1 MLLPHIKLFWK
12 IKRGLEIVSLPH
24 FPHNFWRKMFLLPI
38 DWPNFIVWLPLLC
51 EILDNMCI
59 TIVCKLDCAP
69 WILRLTLSFQSS
81 RFSYM
86 AKKSLQKRKYLD
98 NEKSF
103 KDGIKSVFHNFKGLS
118 VKQITQTFLKG
129 ESPTLKQC
137 HHEQIQTLS
146 RASLHTFT
154 DFIEWDHRYWYCC
167 LPDCCVL
174 LSNSLE
180 FVNHGKCLLT
190 IFTTRNKLYIQCR
203 SWERENKIW
212 QGTIEKLHYVL
223 ENLKN
228 LQNLTSIF

>member
-12 IKRGLEIVSLPH
+12 IKRGLVIVSLPH
-24 FPHNFWRKMFLLPI
+24 FPHNFWRKIFLLPI

-86 AKKSLQKRKYLD
+86 AKKSWQKRKYLD

-103 KDGIKSVFHNFKGLS
+103 KDGIKSVFHHFKGLS

-137 HHEQIQTLS
+137 HHETNSNTVKSIPSYFHWLYRMRS
-146 RASLHTFT
+146 PLL
-154 DFIEWDHRYWYCC
+154 I
-167 LPDCCVL
+167 L
-174 LSNSLE
+174 LSSR
-180 FVNHGKCLLT
+180 LLCSA
-190 IFTTRNKLYIQCR
+190 IKFFWVCK
-203 SWERENKIW
+203 SREMFA
-212 QGTIEKLHYVL
+212 HD
-223 ENLKN
+223 
-228 LQNLTSIF
+228 FHP